1 MSPLAVRL
9 LSVACDTAYVA
20 TSAGVA
26 AGAGAASLVVSAGC
40 ACGLTALLLPEVLS

>member
-1 MSPLAVRL
+1 MNPLAARL
-9 LSVACDTAYVA
+9 LGIACVTAYVA

-26 AGAGAASLVVSAGC
+26 VGAGAASLVVSAGC